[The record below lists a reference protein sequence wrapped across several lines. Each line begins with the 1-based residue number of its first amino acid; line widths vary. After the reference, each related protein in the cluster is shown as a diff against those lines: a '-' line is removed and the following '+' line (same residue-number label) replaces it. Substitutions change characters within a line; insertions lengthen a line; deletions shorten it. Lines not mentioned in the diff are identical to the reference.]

1 MLTLSLPYTRV
12 PMGMPLIW
20 SGMRI
25 AYYHLT
31 ALRDDK
37 RRGRLYIT
45 AAVLRA
51 YQMAVGDD
59 APRSS
64 GHALKSISLLADKP
78 PRSPLV
84 PPTTFLFL

>member
-31 ALRDDK
+31 ALETINVVD
-37 RRGRLYIT
+37 
-45 AAVLRA
+45 A
-51 YQMAVGDD
+51 Y
-59 APRSS
+59 
-64 GHALKSISLLADKP
+64 ISLPRCCVRIRWRWETTHLVLLATP
-78 PRSPLV
+78 
-84 PPTTFLFL
+84 